1 MLEDG
6 QMMKKPSEV
15 SVDDNNFLVAI
26 EKLAL
31 KCSSNDDLFNH
42 VKTVFDVRLLG
53 RNFNGKMN
61 EISRI
66 KMEI

>member
-31 KCSSNDDLFNH
+31 KCSSNDELFNH

-66 KMEI
+66 KTEI

>member
-1 MLEDG
+1 MLEDR
-6 QMMKKPSEV
+6 QLMKKPSEA
-15 SVDDNNFLVAI
+15 SVDDNNLLVAI

-31 KCSSNDDLFNH
+31 NCSSNDELFNH

-66 KMEI
+66 KTEI